1 MMPMPLFR
9 SEGSASRSTPVMV
22 NVFPLLVCPYARIVQ
37 LNPSVKREIRGSAV
51 LVKSECWVT
60 VVGWTWS
67 NVKTCFFPIV
77 VEGDATAVAEPE
89 VAGVAEEA
97 STVTLVED
105 VA

>member
-1 MMPMPLFR
+1 
-9 SEGSASRSTPVMV
+9 MV

-37 LNPSVKREIRGSAV
+37 LKPSMKREMRGCAV

-60 VVGWTWS
+60 VGGWTWS
-67 NVKTCFFPIV
+67 KVKTCFFPIE
-77 VEGDATAVAEPE
+77 VEGEAAVAEPE
-89 VAGVAEEA
+89 VVGVAEEA